1 MTKYNELEKQ
11 KIIDDLYKNLTVE
24 EKQTMYQL
32 YFDVNTQID
41 IKEKVESIIYFSTP
55 PTPEEFLDSKNGW
68 LSESFIQSI
77 YPWVRNEF
85 LECLNKEKKYNKIVQ
100 YGSTRIGKTYLAILL
115 ITYTIVFI
123 HYLREPAMYYGLSP
137 LTDLA
142 VYIISFK
149 YDKTRELYLRPM
161 FKMMEKSGRFVQVK
175 FQDKVIP
182 EQNRLGRDKIVYSKA
197 TTSGEITL
205 ASGLQLQLGND
216 DALAFIGANL
226 LSAYISE
233 ISFWVENAG
242 ATEESIFRLYTDVS
256 DRIKATV
263 GEDYLTFLYLDT
275 SANNVDSII
284 EKHVLTELRYREGVR
299 FNWTTRWEALPNNGK
314 HFPKFNKRKAE
325 RLATKEYN
333 SIEELYSDLFDDGVM
348 FKVITGNGA
357 IPPAI
362 VIDEKQLEG
371 IPKDLIIY
379 VPIDAY
385 NAFKDNLLKSIKDIA
400 GRPTVSENK
409 FINDISL
416 IDNIFDNKVLKNI
429 EGSLIADAVDMPEG
443 LIWEQVKDKLFYKNH
458 NNEYKI
464 IRAPNEPR
472 YISIDPAF
480 SLSGDAMGF
489 TILHKEWSTEK
500 ECVMFVHDLC
510 CVIVGAKKETSL
522 EAPIYFIMDL
532 IKYASLPIYAIYTD
546 SFQSRQGKQFL
557 ERNRVQIIIQSVD
570 KSINPYMIYLTC
582 LNNGVIKSGRNIF
595 LKNNLQALKVTKSDS
610 GKDKIDHEEGTRN
623 QKYNGDWEKSTAG
636 TYAKDCSDTSCN
648 AVFGAF
654 NHSYIPSTVYEVE
667 NLRFSDKKEDQNIIV
682 NDALKMLMQSR
693 PRY

>member
-1 MTKYNELEKQ
+1 MNQLTREQ
-11 KIIDDLYKNLTVE
+11 QIDKDYYFLSVE
-24 EKQTMYQL
+24 ERELMYKL
-32 YFDVNTQID
+32 YFDSNIQED
-41 IKEKVESIIYFSTP
+41 LKKQVENIIYFATP
-55 PTPEEFLDSKNGW
+55 PTPEEFLDPKNGW
-68 LSESFIQSI
+68 LPETFTQSI
-77 YPWVRNEF
+77 YPWVRAEF

-123 HYLREPAMYYGLSP
+123 HHVREPAMYYGLSP

-161 FKMMEKSGRFVQVK
+161 FKMMEKSEKFVQVK

-182 EQNRLGRDKIVYSKA
+182 EQNRLGRGKIVYSKA
-197 TTSGEITL
+197 STSGEITL

-242 ATEESIFRLYTDVS
+242 ATEESIYRLYTDVA

-284 EKHVLTELRYREGVR
+284 EKHVLTELRYRDGVR

-314 HFPKFNKRKAE
+314 NFKKYNKG
-325 RLATKEYN
+325 KEELLKQKQYD
-333 SIEELYSDLFDDGVM
+333 SIEELNKDLFDLGLM
-348 FKVITGNGA
+348 FKVITGNGS
-357 IPPAI
+357 IPAAI
-362 VIDEKQLEG
+362 VTDERQLEG
-371 IPKDLIIY
+371 IPNDLVIY

-385 NAFKDNLLKSIKDIA
+385 DAFKDNLAKSIKDIA

-416 IDNIFDNKVLKNI
+416 INSIFDNEYLKNV
-429 EGSLIADAVDMPEG
+429 EGSIIADAVDMPEE
-443 LIWEQVKDKLFYKNH
+443 LIWNQIKDKFFYKTPAG
-458 NNEYKI
+458 EYKI
-464 IRAPNEPR
+464 IRASNEPR
-472 YISIDPAF
+472 YIAIDNAF
-480 SLSGDAMGF
+480 SLNGDAMG
-489 TILHKEWSTEK
+489 ISIVHKEWSIEK
-500 ECVMFVHDLC
+500 KATVFVHDLC

-532 IKYASLPIYAIYTD
+532 MTKANLPIYGVYTD
-546 SFQSRQGKQFL
+546 TFQSRQGKQFL
-557 ERNRVQIIIQSVD
+557 ERNHVQIFIQSVD
-570 KSINPYMIYLTC
+570 KTINPYMIYLTL
-582 LNNGVIKSGRNIF
+582 LNNGLIKAGRNIF

-654 NHSYIPSTVYEVE
+654 NHQTLPSTIYEEENKKFSSKVE
-667 NLRFSDKKEDQNIIV
+667 DKKELVTRAILNLNKAKPHYQLV
-682 NDALKMLMQSR
+682 
-693 PRY
+693 

>member
-1 MTKYNELEKQ
+1 MEKSREQ
-11 KIIDDLYKNLTVE
+11 IIEESYSHLSVE
-24 EKQTMYQL
+24 EREMMYKM
-32 YFDVNTQID
+32 YFDKGTQEEL
-41 IKEKVESIIYFSTP
+41 KKQVESIIYFSTP
-55 PTPEEFLDSKNGW
+55 PTPAEFLDPKNGW
-68 LSESFIQSI
+68 LPETFTQSI
-77 YPWVRNEF
+77 YPWIRAEF
-85 LECLNKEKKYNKIVQ
+85 LECLDPTKKYNKIVQ

-115 ITYTIVFI
+115 ITYTMVFI
-123 HYLREPAMYYGLSP
+123 HYVREPAMYYGLSP

-161 FKMMEKSGRFVQVK
+161 FKMMEKSNRFIQVK

-182 EQNRLGRDKIVYSKA
+182 EQNRLGRGKIVYSKA
-197 TTSGEITL
+197 STSGEITL

-242 ATEESIFRLYTDVS
+242 ATEESIFRLYTDVA

-314 HFPKFNKRKAE
+314 NFKKYNKGKE
-325 RLATKEYN
+325 ELLKQKEYESVEGLN
-333 SIEELYSDLFDDGVM
+333 KDLFDRGLM
-348 FKVITGNGA
+348 FKVITGNGS
-357 IPPAI
+357 IPAAI
-362 VIDEKQLEG
+362 VTDERQLEG
-371 IPKDLIIY
+371 IPGDLIIY

-385 NAFKDNLLKSIKDIA
+385 DAFKDNLAKSIKDIA

-416 IDNIFDNKVLKNI
+416 IENIFENNILKNV
-429 EGSLIADAVDMPEG
+429 EGAIIADAVDLPEG
-443 LIWEQVKDKLFYKNH
+443 LIWDQIKDKFFHRNSTG
-458 NNEYKI
+458 EYRI
-464 IRAPNEPR
+464 VRAPNEPR
-472 YISIDPAF
+472 YISIDNAY
-480 SLSGDAMGF
+480 SLAGDAMGI
-489 TILHKEWSTEK
+489 TILHKEWSIEK
-500 ECVMFVHDLC
+500 KASIFVHDLC
-510 CVIVGAKKETSL
+510 CVIIGAKKETSL

-532 IKYASLPIYAIYTD
+532 MSKASLPIYGIYTD
-546 SFQSRQGKQFL
+546 TFQSRHGKQFL
-557 ERNRVQIIIQSVD
+557 ERNHVQIFIQSVD
-570 KSINPYMIYLTC
+570 RTINPYMIYLTC
-582 LNNGVIKSGRNIF
+582 LNNGLIKSGRNIF
-595 LKNNLQALKVTKSDS
+595 LKNNLQALKVTKSES

-623 QKYNGDWEKSTAG
+623 QKYNGDWDKSTAG

-654 NHSYIPSTVYEVE
+654 NHQSIPTTIYEME
-667 NLRFSDKKEDQNIIV
+667 NKRFSDKEGDKKEIATKAIQHL
-682 NDALKMLMQSR
+682 LKAR
-693 PRY
+693 PHL